1 MLQVAL
7 QLPFSAL
14 FYQVANQ
21 FITSA
26 MYEPPMMMPT
36 RMNTMSLQSIQST
49 QVTISSRYLTATA
62 NISSLLY
69 CWYVSAQLHQRIV
82 QGYQFPIVSP
92 TCSTYTY
99 QISSLHGQLSS
110 WQTSQ
115 LQSVIIYSNY
125 CIYSSSLDDLSYW
138 LKNFSAV
145 FLSIFNQGSLRAIKS
160 SHGATICSY

>member
-92 TCSTYTY
+92 HAAPIPIRYHPCMAS
-99 QISSLHGQLSS
+99 
-110 WQTSQ
+110 
-115 LQSVIIYSNY
+115 SVIEKLLSHNQ
-125 CIYSSSLDDLSYW
+125 SLYIIVITASTDHRLMTYH
-138 LKNFSAV
+138 
-145 FLSIFNQGSLRAIKS
+145 IG
-160 SHGATICSY
+160 